1 MTDRSSPHLDAD
13 GACRHTLR
21 LELDDEPGELAS
33 ALAPIAEHGGNLR
46 SVFHERG
53 TRTPRGHV
61 PVEIDLVCS
70 PGAFERIVTA
80 LRERG
85 VSVVQADAERYG
97 ESTTVLLTGDLVE
110 SDLSDTLRSIEA
122 RTVAAVEDLTL
133 AADRG
138 VDGPA
143 CARLRLGVRPGDRE
157 TVLEGVRAV
166 AAQKDLG
173 VVEPLE
179 GSP

>member
-1 MTDRSSPHLDAD
+1 MSDGSTRFDAD
-13 GACRHTLR
+13 GTCHHTLR
-21 LELDDEPGELAS
+21 LELDDEPGELAA

-53 TRTPRGHV
+53 TRTPRGHI
-61 PVEIDLVCS
+61 PVEITLVCS
-70 PGAFERIVTA
+70 PGAFDRIVDA

-97 ESTTVLLTGDLVE
+97 ETTTVLLTGDLVE
-110 SDLSDTLRSIEA
+110 SDLSDTVRSIEA
-122 RTVAAVEDLTL
+122 RTEAAVDDLTL

-143 CARLRLGVRPGDRE
+143 CARLRLGVRPGDRDA
-157 TVLEGVRAV
+157 VLAGVREV
-166 AAQKDLG
+166 AAEKELG
-173 VVEPLE
+173 VVESLE